1 MIETFFAILC
11 WVSMLAGV
19 ASLATLAV
27 NGPPLDIGRLKT
39 YRIAAISNAAF
50 AVAFGIVEWVR
61 DHPTY
66 VVTGFATALVMV
78 GLTYTAFGQIWKAD
92 QEDASFVPFEVPD
105 TERDAAHR
113 VD

>member
-1 MIETFFAILC
+1 MLETLFAILC
-11 WVSMLAGV
+11 WASLIAGV
-19 ASLATLAV
+19 ASLVTLAV
-27 NGPPLDIGRLKT
+27 NGPPLDIARLKT

-50 AVAFGIVEWVR
+50 AVTFGIVEWVR

-78 GLTYTAFGQIWKAD
+78 GLAYTTFGQTWKAD
-92 QEDASFVPFEVPD
+92 QEDASFLPFEVPD